1 MADTSIA
8 GRCGTVYRKSLGV
21 YIVHDDQGRIVTCEA
36 SSQLRKEI
44 EGWFEQSASTNIRRK
59 VKEVRDIRQVDPVAI
74 GDRVR
79 FADTAADSHGPR
91 GLIVEVLPRRNRL
104 SRMEPG
110 MKRRE
115 QIIVA
120 NVDQI
125 IPVFSA
131 RSPEPKWQLL
141 DRYLAC
147 AEEAG
152 IPALICI
159 TKSDLIHK
167 GALDVRLNIYRAV
180 GYRVLLTSAAHGGGI
195 EALAKALRHK
205 VSVVIGLS
213 GVGKSTLLNAIQ
225 PGLGLRTKEIN
236 AHLGKG
242 RHTTTHAEL
251 YPLDSGGAVIDTPGM
266 KLFGLYHLR
275 GMDLSEYYREM
286 RPYRGACRFGLD
298 CSHIHEPGCAIL
310 AAVDAGA
317 ISQERYESYV
327 YLRDHLEPEY

>member
-1 MADTSIA
+1 
-8 GRCGTVYRKSLGV
+8 VYRKSLGI
-21 YIVHDDQGRIVTCEA
+21 YTVHDDHGQIVTCEA
-36 SSQLRKEI
+36 SSQLRKDL

-59 VKEVRDIRQVDPVAI
+59 VKDVREIRQVDPIAV

-79 FADTAADSHGPR
+79 FAGAGADEHGPR
-91 GLIVEVLPRRNRL
+91 GLIAEVLPRRNKL

-110 MKRRE
+110 LKRRE
-115 QIIVA
+115 QLIVA

-131 RSPEPKWQLL
+131 RSPEPKWALL
-141 DRYLAC
+141 DRTLAC
-147 AEEAG
+147 SEEAG
-152 IPALICI
+152 IPALIVI

-167 GALDVRLNIYRAV
+167 GALDARLNIYREI

-195 EALAKALRHK
+195 DALARVLRNK
-205 VSVVIGLS
+205 ISVVIGLS
-213 GVGKSTLLNAIQ
+213 GVGKSSLLNAVQ
-225 PGLGLRTKEIN
+225 PGLGLRVKAIN
-236 AHLGKG
+236 DALGKG

-251 YPLDSGGAVIDTPGM
+251 YPLDTGGAVVDTPGM
-266 KLFGLYHLR
+266 KLFGLYHMQ
-275 GMDLSEYYREM
+275 GADVSEYYREM
-286 RPYRGACRFGLD
+286 RPYRGSCRFGMD